1 MKARNMIALGM
12 AGSMVAAA
20 ALAEAP
26 IMEEIVVTAP
36 YPKRLR
42 TESIATAVESEGTL
56 SAAALAEELTRD
68 IARASGLTEEIDV
81 KPEIRLHL

>member
-36 YPKRLR
+36 YPKHLLA
-42 TESIATAVESEGTL
+42 ESVATTGELGESL
-56 SAAALAEELTRD
+56 SAAALAEELTRG
-68 IARASGLTEEIDV
+68 IAHAGGLTDKIDI